1 MPKRRDLLIRPPQVA
16 SNRIWRAASRGVEH
30 HETDNADNGNEQ
42 RGVGSRAR
50 GRADIGV
57 VCARRLL
64 QRSRCCAY
72 HHCAD
77 SRPRCCQKICRQ
89 KMAPAHAAF
98 EVGATLVRRF
108 WIPSIESRLS
118 SLFAALG
125 TRASP
130 RAVLEAPTPP
140 LWATVL
146 FGNARSYRDLAP
158 GKSITGKVV
167 SWDRNGVIFPD
178 PGPYAVSVEA
188 RWFESGQP
196 LAAEASGR
204 LGGLPA
210 HREGERDRCRPPRRR
225 GGQVL
230 RLYFAVAVRR
240 RLLATA
246 ATVLPPSRWF

>member
-1 MPKRRDLLIRPPQVA
+1 
-16 SNRIWRAASRGVEH
+16 
-30 HETDNADNGNEQ
+30 
-42 RGVGSRAR
+42 
-50 GRADIGV
+50 
-57 VCARRLL
+57 
-64 QRSRCCAY
+64 
-72 HHCAD
+72 
-77 SRPRCCQKICRQ
+77 
-89 KMAPAHAAF
+89 MAPAHAAF

-196 LAAEASGR
+196 LAAEASSDVWVDYPLTEKENAIAAALLDDEVGKYSGCTLR
-204 LGGLPA
+204 WQLGAGSSRRPLRFC
-210 HREGERDRCRPPRRR
+210 HRHVGFNRVGDETILVGSMVHSIEFFLTGSLVAAPRD
-225 GGQVL
+225 L
-230 RLYFAVAVRR
+230 RA
-240 RLLATA
+240 
-246 ATVLPPSRWF
+246 